1 MDLYTLPKNNLFI
14 RIRTEPATAST
25 VYVWL
30 LFTYSK
36 SGPEIIHTVHTVYQ
50 YTFSICSNRGKRSL
64 YSEIQVIFGTVYQE
78 KARKHTVIYKV
89 ITNNH

>member
-14 RIRTEPATAST
+14 RIRTEPATAAT

-30 LFTYSK
+30 LFTYR
-36 SGPEIIHTVHTVYQ
+36 TVNLAQKLYIHTVYQ